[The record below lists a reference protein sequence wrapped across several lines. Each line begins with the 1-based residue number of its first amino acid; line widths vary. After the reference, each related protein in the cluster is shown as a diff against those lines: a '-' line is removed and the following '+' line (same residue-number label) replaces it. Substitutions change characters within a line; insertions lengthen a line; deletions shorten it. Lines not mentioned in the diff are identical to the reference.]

1 METYNV
7 IEISTRDIMLE
18 NATQQECIDWINT
31 YGNII
36 EYTIVEYF

>member
-7 IEISTRDIMLE
+7 IEISTGDIMLE

-36 EYTIVEYF
+36 NYTIVPYQ